1 MLPVHPRCFAIKG
14 LLICSLMLALV
25 PAHAQQQVANV
36 LQVSGVLLKQTQDGA
51 IKVLKGKSAIDA
63 GDVLTTQA
71 KSYAQIRLTDESRV
85 ILQPGTTL
93 VIESIDI
100 DASAPEKGKTTLQLK
115 QGGVRI
121 TTASGSRGG
130 NHSLQV
136 TTPAGI
142 IDMENASAVVNYFP
156 ETAKVELGHHAWLL
170 ASSAAL
176 DAAPTSDAGTASAA
190 IQPLQVA
197 QANLPTPPIKPPG
210 SGGLA
215 PGLYVHVI
223 DGLINLSNKGGS
235 QNFSAG
241 QFGYSASLV
250 KPPVVLPANPG
261 IQFTPPTTFSAN
273 NASPSGT
280 SLPSG
285 GKAAVVDCEVR

>member
-51 IKVLKGKSAIDA
+51 IKVLKGKSPIDA
-63 GDVLTTQA
+63 GDILTTQA
-71 KSYAQIRLTDESRV
+71 KSYAQVRLTDESRV

-100 DASAPEKGKTTLQLK
+100 DASAPEKSKITLQLK

-121 TTASGSRGG
+121 TTAPGSRKGE
-130 NHSLQV
+130 HSLTV
-136 TTPAGI
+136 TTPAGMI
-142 IDMENASAVVNYFP
+142 EMENASVIVNYFP
-156 ETAKVELGHHAWLL
+156 ETAKVDLGRHAWLL
-170 ASSAAL
+170 ASTAAL
-176 DAAPTSDAGTASAA
+176 DAAPTSDAGTASVA

-197 QANLPTPPIKPPG
+197 QANTPTSPINLPG
-210 SGGLA
+210 SPSLA

-223 DGLINLSNKGGS
+223 DGLISLSNKGGS
-235 QNFSAG
+235 QNFAAG
-241 QFGYSASLV
+241 QFGYTASFV
-250 KPPVVLPANPG
+250 KPPVVVPANPG
-261 IQFTPPTTFSAN
+261 IQFTPPPAFSVN

-285 GKAAVVDCEVR
+285 GKAAVIDCEVR